1 MHYYFSAGY
10 PAVIKINGIFKGDI
24 YTKLKDVVDC
34 DGAFI
39 EVCPL
44 IDSERQTNLML
55 TQEFLSLPT
64 HNASVTDLKGGYLIK
79 FNPTYKTNG
88 FSVIAQEKFNDA
100 IVTVFTEN
108 GYNLSI
114 ETKTDFYTENL
125 PFEINSASVERVAF
139 QGANI
144 LAITLLGIDKT
155 LAVFSLDNKIT
166 KLYCDNVESYSFDS
180 CFNTTVKY
188 KDIAKHQI
196 TCRWNLT
203 NDKLILTEQS
213 ATFSQDFSVDNLPEQ
228 VLPFAF
234 LEDLLV
240 GGDFYQY
247 LSDSLKANADKL
259 KGFFGE
265 FIGVIPPPEFH
276 AQDRVGLV
284 YKQCQNKY
292 FVEYFTFKIQ
302 DRKIANITKI

>member
-1 MHYYFSAGY
+1 MYYYFSAGY
-10 PAVIKINGIFKGDI
+10 PAVIKVNGIFKGDI
-24 YTKLKDVVDC
+24 FNHLAHIHDC

-55 TQEFLSLPT
+55 TNEFLNSPT

-88 FSVIAQEKFNDA
+88 FSVIAQEKYNDA

-144 LAITLLGIDKT
+144 VVITLLGKDKT

-166 KLYCDNVESYSFDS
+166 KLYCDSIDSYSFDG
-180 CFNTTVKY
+180 CFSTIVKY
-188 KDIAKHQI
+188 KDIAKHKI

-203 NDKLILTEQS
+203 GDKLNVAEQS
-213 ATFSQDFSVDNLPEQ
+213 VVHDKDFFVDNLPNQ

-234 LEDLLV
+234 LEELLV
-240 GGDFYQY
+240 GGDFYHF

-276 AQDRVGLV
+276 AQDRVGVV
-284 YKQCQNKY
+284 YKQCQNIY
-292 FVEYFTFKIQ
+292 FVEYFTFKVE